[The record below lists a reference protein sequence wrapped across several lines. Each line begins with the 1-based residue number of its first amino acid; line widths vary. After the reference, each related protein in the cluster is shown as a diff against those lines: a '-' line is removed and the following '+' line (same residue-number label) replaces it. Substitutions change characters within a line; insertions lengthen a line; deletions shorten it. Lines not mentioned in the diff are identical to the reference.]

1 MPESD
6 SSLKHL
12 MISASAGSGKTY
24 QLARRYAHLLALGAD
39 AEGIAAMTF
48 TRKAA
53 GEFFNR
59 ILRRLAE
66 LAVKPEEAA
75 SFFKDAQPPV
85 SADMDYAQMLRRVTR
100 KLHRLRLGTLDS
112 FFAGLTRCFPL
123 ELGLPA
129 GARVMQ
135 EDETRQAMEEAME
148 SLLERLASE
157 QDRRSL
163 GLLTESFKQAT
174 FGSGEKTV
182 DEILQQWAADGI
194 VLWEDSPR
202 YSSEVRGWGEI
213 RAIWPQ
219 GLPSLK
225 PLAEVIETVRRDF
238 VPPHEPGKDLLEETL
253 MAVSE
258 TMPGMTLPKRV
269 KELLEKLKDIWSELE
284 KDRGELTWMRK
295 KLTLDG
301 APARSLRQ
309 LAQALLVR
317 EFLVRAERTR
327 GLAAVTAMLADEYAK
342 QVRSRGRLSYA
353 DVQRLL
359 SEAVRLD
366 SPWLGGAGDLW
377 YRLDGRYDHWLLDE
391 FQDTSRSQWAVI
403 SALVDEVI
411 QDAGGRRSFF
421 AVGDPKQSIYLWR
434 QAEPDL
440 FSDIQKAYPADGD
453 RGLHEQP
460 LSVSY
465 RSGPAVLEAV
475 NEVFGNRSVLESL
488 LPDGSLKGF
497 AFQTH
502 RASQADLNG
511 HAALLSPLKKEAEE
525 QEGTVEV
532 AAALLRKIEPLKRS
546 LSCAVLVRS
555 NKEATATTE
564 TLRQLTGMEVVCESD
579 LHPCTDNA
587 VNLALLSI
595 LQLAAHPAD
604 KQALEHLKMTPLW
617 PLLTAEER
625 SWRWRITEVQRLV
638 HTEGFAAFMEAW
650 VEVLHG
656 VLPEMDAFHSRRLSQ
671 MADIAAEF
679 DAEGSR
685 DVDAFIR
692 FARNYP
698 LRVRGPLQAIQVMTV
713 HASKGLEFDVIILP
727 KLDGDAMDKLR
738 REELMVSRDQHGLR
752 WVLQTPP
759 RVYAELDATLG
770 AEMKEAKRRGAFE
783 SLCRLYVAMTRAKR
797 GLYMIIE
804 PRKKSATAIKESA
817 LLRAALAEESEPELE
832 AAWCVEWETGDP
844 QWFISAERQLAE
856 IPGVIALRQ
865 PLGPLLRETQPMPRR
880 RTPSGEESFNVP
892 GSVLFSEGR
901 EPGRR
906 LGTLVHE
913 LFAEVIWQEPWEN
926 ITNRWLEKAL
936 LIPDDLSAG
945 VETPEGKAWRM
956 VQSVL
961 ASMAGQAVFQP
972 VPRPMQLWRERPF
985 DLVMDGEWVSGIFD
999 RVHLTRDAEGRCTG
1013 AWIIDFKTDEIAH
1026 EDALA
1031 AKLAGYAPQIALY
1044 REALQKLT
1052 GLAAASIRCSLLFT
1066 RQERLVDL

>member
-66 LAVKPEEAA
+66 LAVKPEEAEA
-75 SFFKDAQPPV
+75 FFKGTEPPV
-85 SADMDYAQMLRRVTR
+85 AENLDYPQMLRRVTR

-129 GARVMQ
+129 SARVMQ

-148 SLLERLASE
+148 SLLARLASE

-163 GLLTESFKQAT
+163 ELLTESFKQAT

-182 DEILQQWAADGI
+182 DETLKQWANDGI
-194 VLWEDSPR
+194 VLWEDSVR
-202 YSSEVRGWGEI
+202 QTSETRGWGEI
-213 RAIWPQ
+213 HAIWPQ
-219 GLPSLK
+219 RLPSLK
-225 PLAEVIETVRRDF
+225 PLAEVIANVRRDF
-238 VPPHEPGKDLLEETL
+238 VPPHEPGKKLLEDTL
-253 MAVSE
+253 LAVSE
-258 TMPGMTLPKRV
+258 TIPGMTLPPRV
-269 KELLEKLKDIWSELE
+269 KELLEKLTDLWPELE
-284 KDRGELTWMRK
+284 KGRGELTWMRK
-295 KLTLDG
+295 KISLE
-301 APARSLRQ
+301 APAARALHQ
-309 LAQALLVR
+309 LAQTLQVR
-317 EFLVRAERTR
+317 EFFVRSERTR
-327 GLAAVTAMLADEYAK
+327 GLAAVTAMLAEEYAR
-342 QVRSRGRLSYA
+342 QIRSRGRLSFA

-359 SEAVRLD
+359 SAAVQQD

-391 FQDTSRSQWAVI
+391 FQDTSRSQWSVI

-411 QDAGGRRSFF
+411 QDVGGRRSFF

-440 FSDIQKAYPADGD
+440 FTDIQKAYPADGQ

-475 NEVFGNRSVLESL
+475 NQVFGNRPVLESL
-488 LPDGSLKGF
+488 LPEGSLKGF

-502 RASQADLNG
+502 RASQSGLNG
-511 HAALLSPLKKEAEE
+511 HSALLSPLKKDPDE

-532 AAALLRKIEPLKRS
+532 AAALLREIEPLKRG

-555 NKEATATTE
+555 NKEATATTQV
-564 TLRQLTGMEVVCESD
+564 LRQLTGMEVVCESD

-617 PLLTAEER
+617 TVLTAEER
-625 SWRWRITEVQRLV
+625 SWRWRIAEVQRLV
-638 HTEGFAAFMEAW
+638 QAEGFAAFMEAW
-650 VEVLHG
+650 MEVVRG
-656 VLPEMDAFHSRRLSQ
+656 VLPDMDAFHTRRLGQ

-679 DAEGSR
+679 DVEGCR

-713 HASKGLEFDVIILP
+713 HASKGLEFDVIIMP

-738 REELMVSRDQHGLR
+738 REELMVSRDQQGLR

-759 RVYAELDATLG
+759 RVYAELDPTLG

-797 GLYMIIE
+797 GLYMILE
-804 PRKKSATAIKESA
+804 PRKKTATALKESA
-817 LLRAALAEESEPELE
+817 LLRAALAEETEPEPE
-832 AAWCVEWETGDP
+832 AAWCVEWETGEPD
-844 QWFISAERQLAE
+844 WFTQEQRQPE
-856 IPGVIALRQ
+856 QIPEVIALRQ

-880 RTPSGEESFNVP
+880 RTPSGEESFKVS
-892 GSVLFSEGR
+892 GAVLFSAGR

-906 LGTLVHE
+906 LGTLAHE
-913 LFAEVIWQEPWEN
+913 LFAEVMWQEPWEKL
-926 ITNRWLEKAL
+926 TQRWQEKAL
-936 LIPDDLSAG
+936 LTAADLQSSG
-945 VETPEGKAWRM
+945 DTPEGRAWRM
-956 VQSVL
+956 VENVL
-961 ASMAGQAVFQP
+961 ASEAGQSVFQP
-972 VPRPMQLWRERPF
+972 VPMPTQLWLERPF

-999 RVHLTRDAEGRCTG
+999 RVHLTRAADGRCIS

-1026 EDALA
+1026 EEALA
-1031 AKLAGYAPQIALY
+1031 GKLAGYAPQIALY
-1044 REALQKLT
+1044 REALEKLT
-1052 GLAAASIRCSLLFT
+1052 GLKAASIRCSLLFT
-1066 RQERLVDL
+1066 RLERLVDL